1 MPLVIKAKLL
11 LRNHVFLVIKTKLLL
26 RNHVFL
32 VIKAKSLLLKFYVFQ
47 FMINQVMVANVKL

>member
-11 LRNHVFLVIKTKLLL
+11 LRNHMFLVIKAKLLL

-32 VIKAKSLLLKFYVFQ
+32 VIKAKSLLLKF
-47 FMINQVMVANVKL
+47 NVRHHDLVNHKLEI